1 MGEDNSIN
9 KCNKIKEKKIIM
21 IAGKAA
27 AGATIDTKK
36 KLGLTVKKEKKN
48 RGHWY
53 YLLRKDL
60 SWNEYWTRCSK
71 FA

>member
-1 MGEDNSIN
+1 
-9 KCNKIKEKKIIM
+9 M

-48 RGHWY
+48 RGH
-53 YLLRKDL
+53 
-60 SWNEYWTRCSK
+60 
-71 FA
+71 